1 MCVCTKLTRKRAAGR
16 SRLVDPHVCR
26 LIENKA
32 EHRARDPAERQLVHV
47 AYGRTSMGWA
57 ASYHQD
63 ERAEAFEADA
73 EHGQRVVWNG
83 AGPLAG
89 SCSRLARLSRIL
101 QHGVMCVCGV
111 VDVARAAGESEKG
124 ACGCGKGVGGKGV
137 SGYREMKIEAH
148 Q

>member
-16 SRLVDPHVCR
+16 SRLVDPHLCR

-57 ASYHQD
+57 ASCHQD

-101 QHGVMCVCGV
+101 QHRVMCVCRGG
-111 VDVARAAGESEKG
+111 RCSPGSRGEPEGSMRVREG
-124 ACGCGKGVGGKGV
+124 RGREGCEWV
-137 SGYREMKIEAH
+137 S
-148 Q
+148 

>member
-1 MCVCTKLTRKRAAGR
+1 
-16 SRLVDPHVCR
+16 
-26 LIENKA
+26 
-32 EHRARDPAERQLVHV
+32 VHV

-57 ASYHQD
+57 GSCHQD

-83 AGPLAG
+83 AAGPLAG

-111 VDVARAAGESEKG
+111 VDVARGEREGSMRVREGRGREGCEWVSRDENRGAPVRIEK
-124 ACGCGKGVGGKGV
+124 
-137 SGYREMKIEAH
+137 YRSDIVVKALPNPNP
-148 Q
+148 